1 LPQQSLYKSERA
13 QDHGIEIV
21 RLTDA
26 ANSVEV
32 RIAPSVGNRAYEM
45 NVHGANILHM
55 PAASIAELREMSG
68 IPFLAPW
75 ANRIPHG
82 FHANGKWFPWNES
95 LGNLR
100 MLQPH
105 VAIHGML
112 PASSLWQITEVNS
125 DDTAAWVTSRLE
137 FWRYPALIA
146 NWPFAHEYEMT
157 YRLSKGQLETSIAL
171 RNLSAESMPVAIGF
185 HPYFRLPGVPRDTCT
200 ARIPARTAV
209 VSDAGL
215 CATGE
220 FLPNTLPDPLPLAN
234 RTLDAGFTDLIR
246 DTDGNAL
253 FVLESGG
260 GALEDGGDARIEVE
274 FGLKWQVAVV
284 YCPSGHEF
292 ICFEPMAA
300 VTNGIN
306 LAAEG
311 KYPALQTVEP
321 GATWSESFRV
331 RASGVH

>member
-1 LPQQSLYKSERA
+1 MPQPSLYKTERA
-13 QDHGIEIV
+13 QDHGVEIV

-26 ANSVEV
+26 AQNVEV
-32 RIAPSVGNRAYEM
+32 RIAPSAGNRAYEM
-45 NVHGANILHM
+45 NVNGANILHM

-105 VAIHGML
+105 IAIHGML
-112 PASSLWQITEVNS
+112 PASNLWQITEATA
-125 DDTAAWVTSRLE
+125 DADAAWVSSRLE
-137 FWRYPALIA
+137 FWRYPALMA

-157 YRLSKGQLETSIAL
+157 YRLANGELETSIAL
-171 RNLSAESMPVAIGF
+171 RNLSAEPMPVAIGF
-185 HPYFRLPGVPRDTCT
+185 HPYFRLPGVPRDNCT
-200 ARIPARTAV
+200 ARIPARSAV
-209 VSDAGL
+209 VTDSGL

-220 FLPNTLPDPLPLAN
+220 FRANTLPDPLPLAN
-234 RTLDAGFTDLIR
+234 LKLDDGFTDLIR
-246 DTDGNAL
+246 DASGNAI
-253 FVLESGG
+253 FVLEGG
-260 GALEDGGDARIEVE
+260 GARLEVE

-300 VTNGIN
+300 VTNGVN

-311 KYPALQTVEP
+311 KYPALQTLEP
-321 GATWSESFRV
+321 GDTWRESFRV
-331 RASGVH
+331 RAAGVH

>member
-1 LPQQSLYKSERA
+1 LRQQSLYKSERS
-13 QDHGIEIV
+13 QDHGIEII
-21 RLTDA
+21 RLVDA
-26 ANSVEV
+26 ANRVEV
-32 RIAPSVGNRAYEM
+32 RIAPSLGNRAYAM
-45 NVHGANILHM
+45 DVNGANILHM
-55 PAASIAELREMSG
+55 PAASIAELSQLSG

-112 PASSLWQITEVNS
+112 FASDLWQVTDLGS
-125 DDTAAWVTSRLE
+125 DPSAAWATSRLE
-137 FWRYPALIA
+137 FWRYPALMA

-157 YRLSKGQLETSIAL
+157 YRLSGGQLETSISV
-171 RNLSAESMPVAIGF
+171 RNLGAEPMPLSIGF
-185 HPYFRLPGVPRDTCT
+185 HPYFQIPNVSRDACT

-209 VSDAGL
+209 LTDEGL
-215 CATGE
+215 LATGE
-220 FLPNTLPDPLPLAN
+220 FRPNTLPDPLPLAN
-234 RTLDAGFTDLIR
+234 CTLDNGFTDLTR
-246 DTDGNAL
+246 DSAGNAI
-253 FVLESGG
+253 FVLEGG
-260 GALEDGGDARIEVE
+260 GARIEVE
-274 FGLKWQVAVV
+274 FGPKWQVAVV

-311 KYPALQTVEP
+311 KYPVLQTLEP
-321 GATWSESFRV
+321 GATWRESFRV
-331 RASGVH
+331 RASGLH